1 MALTI
6 VTHNAYWFQGV
17 PTLWPEERAA
27 ARPEVIDRLAKL
39 YAGLAPDLL
48 CIQEVPDEQVAA
60 ELAGHLAM
68 HFCFAP
74 GGKLKA
80 YGAAIFSKP
89 DTGGL
94 RNLTE
99 QVGPAERTCLHAAIR
114 RDGGLVQN
122 VLAVHLPSNRYAPFE
137 QAERQRVAELGAAL
151 DLAGGVDV
159 VVGDFNSEPSSAPY
173 RFMIERGFR
182 DAAELGNCTDRLT
195 GAKHR
200 VDYIWLGRRAAAGFR
215 GFRVLGP
222 EGFAGELGGRKRM
235 LSDHYPLVL
244 ELEGTDSSS
253 G

>member
-1 MALTI
+1 MSVTI
-6 VTHNAYWFQGV
+6 VTHNAYWFQAA

-27 ARPEVIDRLAKL
+27 ARPEVIDRLVKL

-48 CIQEVPDEQVAA
+48 CLQEVPDEQVAA

-114 RDGGLVQN
+114 GERRVLS

-137 QAERQRVAELGAAL
+137 QAERQRVAELTAAL
-151 DLAGGVDV
+151 DLAGEVDV

-173 RFMIERGFR
+173 RFMMERGFR
-182 DAAELGNCTDRLT
+182 DAAEMGNCTDRLT

-200 VDYIWLGRRAAAGFR
+200 VDYIWLGPRVATAFS

-222 EGFAGELGGRKRM
+222 EGFAVELGGRKRM
-235 LSDHYPLVL
+235 LSDHYPLLL
-244 ELEGTDSSS
+244 ELD
-253 G
+253 